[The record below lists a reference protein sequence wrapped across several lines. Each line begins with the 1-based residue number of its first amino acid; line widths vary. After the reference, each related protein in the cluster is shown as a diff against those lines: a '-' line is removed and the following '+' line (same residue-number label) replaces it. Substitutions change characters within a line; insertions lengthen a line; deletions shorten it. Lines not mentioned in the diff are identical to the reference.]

1 MFHLE
6 TNLKIFKNSWINMV
20 WIKYKCNLQNNL
32 LKLWELIKPVKVK
45 KSINYENDQGATDE
59 VYILCTQET

>member
-1 MFHLE
+1 
-6 TNLKIFKNSWINMV
+6 MV

-59 VYILCTQET
+59 VYILCTEET

>member
-1 MFHLE
+1 
-6 TNLKIFKNSWINMV
+6 MV

-32 LKLWELIKPVKVK
+32 LKLWELIKTVKVK